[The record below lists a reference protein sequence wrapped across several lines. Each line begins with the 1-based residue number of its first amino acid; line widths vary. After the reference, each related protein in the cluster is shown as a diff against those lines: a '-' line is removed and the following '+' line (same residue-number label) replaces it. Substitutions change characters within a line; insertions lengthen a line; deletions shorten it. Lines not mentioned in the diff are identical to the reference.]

1 MKCNYSYNGKTYVI
15 EETIVNELMDKYDIS
30 ELEAV
35 EVYLSDNEVIKNSEV
50 TELTNKANKNR
61 VLTTIH
67 GIKGEKKE
75 RKPRAKKEDL
85 LKQELIKK
93 LFSALTDYPT
103 AVVTNPERSIDIV
116 IEGREFTVNLVGHR
130 PKK

>member
-1 MKCNYSYNGKTYVI
+1 MKCNYSFNGKSYSI
-15 EETIVNELMDKYDIS
+15 EETLINDLMDKYDIS

-35 EVYLSDNEVIKNSEV
+35 EVYLNDNEMVENETV
-50 TELTNKANKNR
+50 EELTNKANKNR

-75 RKPRAKKEDL
+75 RKPREKKENP

-93 LFSALTDYPT
+93 LFSALADYPT
-103 AVVTNPERSIDIV
+103 AVVTNAERSIDLT
-116 IEGREFTVNLVGHR
+116 IEGRNFTVNLVEHR